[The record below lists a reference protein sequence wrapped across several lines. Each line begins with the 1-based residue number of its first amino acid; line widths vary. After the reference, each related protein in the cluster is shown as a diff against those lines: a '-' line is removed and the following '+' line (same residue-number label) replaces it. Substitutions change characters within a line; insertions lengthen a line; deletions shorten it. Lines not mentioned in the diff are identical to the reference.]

1 VTAGTYGVGS
11 NPRGVAAVDVNGDGK
26 LDLVSADYNSGQLTV
41 FTNNGSG
48 GFVFVGTY
56 PVGGSPNFV
65 VAADVNGD
73 GKVDMI
79 TPDYENKL
87 SVLTNGTPF
96 PPATLPII
104 TTQPAGQTN
113 SVGGTAGFSVGVTA
127 AGGVLL
133 FTYQWRLAGTNLPAA
148 TNNNLVL
155 PNLTLSQAG
164 SYDVVVTDSADS
176 VTSTPAILDVRFII
190 VKVNGQIA
198 TGTAFAVAPATVTLL
213 GGYPGGYFFYTLD
226 GSAPTTSST
235 FYAGPITLTNS
246 AVIRM
251 LTMSAD
257 FTTTVEGDPVT
268 VLVIPTY
275 NLQTAITGNGT
286 LSTNPASGPY
296 ISNSIVTLTATA
308 ALHWAFDHWTGDA
321 TGSQNPLNVT
331 MNGPRNV
338 QAVFVQSAFPLTLTT
353 PGGGGVTANGQV
365 IAAAT
370 YYPAS
375 SIVSI
380 AATTNNGWS
389 FLGWQGNASG
399 TNNPLNLVM
408 NQTNNIQAIFGTV
421 AATNAVGGGVV
432 LSIANPIPYGTTQT
446 VSAVP
451 DPGNYFVTWM
461 GSVSGTNAPIRIA
474 VTSASPSFGALFA
487 PLPAGKYALNV
498 IVNGSGFV
506 TNTPQRNYYNSGD
519 TVISRATNN
528 AGAFFFGWSQD
539 AMGTN
544 YSVTNVMTA
553 NKTVQAN
560 FGVAPTVSI
569 SPLNLTILAGSNA
582 VLSASA
588 LGISPLAYQWQNSQ
602 GVVVGATNPIF
613 SFLNTQPTN
622 AGSYSVVVSNFS
634 GSVTSAVAVVTVI
647 GPPTITNQPTL
658 QTTVTSGHGASFV
671 VGAYGWP
678 ALTYQWR
685 LNGAYVS
692 GATNAALTLL
702 NAFPTNAGIYSVTI
716 TNVYG
721 SVTSGPAILTV
732 LPLGITAPA
741 RLPNGQ
747 FQFTFDTATGL
758 HYAVQYS
765 TNLTDWYPLF
775 TVGGIGLPL
784 TMSDPNMAGN
794 QRRFYR
800 ISLLP

>member
-1 VTAGTYGVGS
+1 VTAGTYSVGS

-56 PVGGSPNFV
+56 PVGGSPNMV
-65 VAADVNGD
+65 VAADINGD

-96 PPATLPII
+96 PPASLPII

-113 SVGGTAGFSVGVTA
+113 SVGGTAGFSVGVTVTS
-127 AGGVLL
+127 GLPL
-133 FTYQWRLAGTNLPAA
+133 FAYQWRLAGTNLPAA
-148 TNNNLVL
+148 TNNPLVL
-155 PNLTLSQAG
+155 PNLTLSQGG
-164 SYDVVVTDSADS
+164 SYDVVVTDSAGS
-176 VTSTPAILDVRFII
+176 VTSSPAILDVRFII
-190 VKVNGQIA
+190 VKVNGQIV

-226 GSAPTTSST
+226 GSAPTSSST
-235 FYAGPITLTNS
+235 YYAGPITLTNS

-257 FTTTVEGDPVT
+257 FTTTVEGDPVA
-268 VLVIPTY
+268 VQVVPTF
-275 NLQTAITGNGT
+275 NLQTSITGNGT

-321 TGSQNPLNVT
+321 TGTKNPLNVT

-338 QAVFVQSAFPLTLTT
+338 QAVFVAIPTFNLQTAIIGNGTLSTNPPGAIYDSNSIVILTANAALHWAFDHWTGDATGTKNPASVTMDGPRSVQAVFVQNAYPLTLTT
-353 PGGGGVTANGQV
+353 PGGGSETANGQV

-370 YYPAS
+370 YYPAGS
-375 SIVSI
+375 VVSI

-399 TNNPLNLVM
+399 ANNPLNLVM

-432 LSIANPIPYGTTQT
+432 LSIPNPIPYGTTQT

-451 DPGNYFVTWM
+451 DPGNYFVSWM
-461 GSVSGTNAPIRIA
+461 GSVSGTNAPIRIV

-506 TNTPQRNYYNSGD
+506 TNTPQRSYYNSGD

-528 AGAFFFGWSQD
+528 AGTFFFGWSQD
-539 AMGTN
+539 ATGTN

-560 FGVAPTVSI
+560 FGVAPTVSV

-582 VLSASA
+582 ALSVST
-588 LGISPLAYQWQNSQ
+588 LGIPPLAYQWQNSQ
-602 GVVVGATNPIF
+602 GVVVGATNPVF
-613 SFLNTQPTN
+613 SFVNTQPTN
-622 AGSYSVVVSNFS
+622 AGSYFVVVSNSS
-634 GSVTSAVAVVTVI
+634 GSVTSAVAIVTVI

-671 VGAYGWP
+671 WWEPMVGRP
-678 ALTYQWR
+678 
-685 LNGAYVS
+685 
-692 GATNAALTLL
+692 
-702 NAFPTNAGIYSVTI
+702 
-716 TNVYG
+716 
-721 SVTSGPAILTV
+721 
-732 LPLGITAPA
+732 
-741 RLPNGQ
+741 
-747 FQFTFDTATGL
+747 
-758 HYAVQYS
+758 
-765 TNLTDWYPLF
+765 
-775 TVGGIGLPL
+775 
-784 TMSDPNMAGN
+784 
-794 QRRFYR
+794 
-800 ISLLP
+800 

>member
-1 VTAGTYGVGS
+1 LG
-11 NPRGVAAVDVNGDGK
+11 
-26 LDLVSADYNSGQLTV
+26 
-41 FTNNGSG
+41 
-48 GFVFVGTY
+48 
-56 PVGGSPNFV
+56 
-65 VAADVNGD
+65 
-73 GKVDMI
+73 
-79 TPDYENKL
+79 
-87 SVLTNGTPF
+87 
-96 PPATLPII
+96 
-104 TTQPAGQTN
+104 
-113 SVGGTAGFSVGVTA
+113 
-127 AGGVLL
+127 
-133 FTYQWRLAGTNLPAA
+133 
-148 TNNNLVL
+148 
-155 PNLTLSQAG
+155 QAG
-164 SYDVVVTDSADS
+164 SYDVVVTDSAGS
-176 VTSTPAILDVRFII
+176 VTSSPAILDVRFII

-198 TGTAFAVAPATVTLL
+198 TGTAFAAAPATVTLL

-226 GSAPTTSST
+226 GSVPTTSST

-268 VLVIPTY
+268 VQVIPTY

-286 LSTNPASGPY
+286 LGTNPAGGPY

-338 QAVFVQSAFPLTLTT
+338 QAVFVQNAYPLTLTT
-353 PGGGGVTANGQV
+353 PGGGGETANGQV

-370 YYPAS
+370 YYPARS
-375 SIVSI
+375 LVSI

-399 TNNPLNLVM
+399 PNNPLNVVM

-432 LSIANPIPYGTTQT
+432 LSIPNPIPYGTTQT

-539 AMGTN
+539 ATGTN

-582 VLSASA
+582 ALSASA
-588 LGISPLAYQWQNSQ
+588 LGIPPLAYQWQNSQ
-602 GVVVGATNPIF
+602 GVIVGATNSVF
-613 SFLNTQPTN
+613 SFVNTQPTN
-622 AGSYSVVVSNFS
+622 AGSYFVVVSNFS
-634 GSVTSAVAVVTVI
+634 GSVTSAVAAVTVI

-658 QTTVTSGHGASFV
+658 QTTVTSGHGTSFV

-685 LNGAYVS
+685 LNGTSVS

-702 NAFPTNAGIYSVTI
+702 NAFPANAGIYSVAI

-732 LPLGITAPA
+732 LPLGITAPI

-784 TMSDPNMAGN
+784 TISDPNMAGN
-794 QRRFYR
+794 QQRYYR
-800 ISLLP
+800 IFLSP

>member
-1 VTAGTYGVGS
+1 LG
-11 NPRGVAAVDVNGDGK
+11 
-26 LDLVSADYNSGQLTV
+26 
-41 FTNNGSG
+41 
-48 GFVFVGTY
+48 
-56 PVGGSPNFV
+56 
-65 VAADVNGD
+65 
-73 GKVDMI
+73 
-79 TPDYENKL
+79 
-87 SVLTNGTPF
+87 
-96 PPATLPII
+96 
-104 TTQPAGQTN
+104 
-113 SVGGTAGFSVGVTA
+113 
-127 AGGVLL
+127 
-133 FTYQWRLAGTNLPAA
+133 
-148 TNNNLVL
+148 
-155 PNLTLSQAG
+155 QAG
-164 SYDVVVTDSADS
+164 SYDVVVTDSAGS
-176 VTSTPAILDVRFII
+176 VTSSPAILDVRFII
-190 VKVNGQIA
+190 VKVNDQIA

-226 GSAPTTSST
+226 GSVPTSSST
-235 FYAGPITLTNS
+235 YYAGPITLTNS

-257 FTTTVEGDPVT
+257 FTTTAEGDPVA
-268 VLVIPTY
+268 VQVIPTY
-275 NLQTAITGNGT
+275 SLQTSITGNGT
-286 LSTNPASGPY
+286 LGTNPASGPY

-331 MNGPRNV
+331 MNGPRSV

-365 IAAAT
+365 IATAT
-370 YYPAS
+370 YYPAG

-389 FLGWQGNASG
+389 FLGWQGSASG
-399 TNNPLNLVM
+399 PNNPLNVVM
-408 NQTNNIQAIFGTV
+408 NQTNNIQTIFGTV
-421 AATNAVGGGVV
+421 AATNAVGGGIV
-432 LSIANPIPYGTTQT
+432 LSIPNPIPYGTAQT

-461 GSVSGTNAPIRIA
+461 GNVSGTNAPIRIA
-474 VTSASPSFGALFA
+474 VTSASLSFGALFA

-528 AGAFFFGWSQD
+528 AGAFFFGWTQD
-539 AMGTN
+539 ATGIN

-582 VLSASA
+582 ALSASA
-588 LGISPLAYQWQNSQ
+588 LGIPPLAYQWQNSQ
-602 GVVVGATNPIF
+602 GVVVGATNPVF

-634 GSVTSAVAVVTVI
+634 GSVTSAVVVVTVI
-647 GPPTITNQPTL
+647 GPPTITNQLTL

-685 LNGAYVS
+685 LNDAYVN

-702 NAFPTNAGIYSVTI
+702 NAFPTNAGIYSVAI

-732 LPLGITAPA
+732 LPLGITAPT

-747 FQFTFDTATGL
+747 FQFTFDTATGV
-758 HYAVQYS
+758 HYMVQYS
-765 TNLTDWYPLF
+765 TNLSDWYPLF

-794 QRRFYR
+794 QQRFYR